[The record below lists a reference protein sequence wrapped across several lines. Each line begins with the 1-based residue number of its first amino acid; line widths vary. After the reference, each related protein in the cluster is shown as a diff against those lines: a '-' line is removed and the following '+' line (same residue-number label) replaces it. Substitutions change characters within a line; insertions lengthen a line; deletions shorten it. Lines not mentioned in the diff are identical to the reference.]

1 MEPLLTIPEAIRLNP
16 EDAAAY
22 NNRGIIKKK
31 RGDLSNGSI
40 QISSFFLDNPAV
52 VVGCRIFRIEAN
64 RFRYSQQWLHPDL
77 LFFS

>member
-31 RGDLSNGSI
+31 RGDLDGAIADYTGSDSP
-40 QISSFFLDNPAV
+40 QS
-52 VVGCRIFRIEAN
+52 
-64 RFRYSQQWLHPDL
+64 
-77 LFFS
+77 